1 MKKRVHIIVQ
11 NGLVQA
17 VYADDGLDID
27 VVLLDLDTEDET
39 ENAEVREAIRK
50 LSNFATM
57 VY

>member
-11 NGLVQA
+11 DGLVQA